1 MAIDKSV
8 AISQLLTQF
17 SWIIYSFYDFT
28 FPYDYD
34 FTFLYDGTTILTIFL
49 RLSLRK
55 TIHQFSYKAFR
66 PVNFFSEE
74 YPRFR
79 KSACTS

>member
-8 AISQLLTQF
+8 AISQFLTQF
-17 SWIIYSFYDFT
+17 SWITYSL
-28 FPYDYD
+28 YD

-55 TIHQFSYKAFR
+55 TIHQFSDKAFR
-66 PVNFFSEE
+66 PVNSFSEE
-74 YPRFR
+74 YPRLR